1 MRNKYLSLFII
12 LAITFL
18 ASGIGGFITNTYK
31 EPWYSGILSP
41 SISPPDWVFAPVWS
55 TLYFMMALAAWLAWI
70 NNFKKDLLLIYYTHL
85 IFNALWSVIFF
96 GLHEILFALIDL
108 GIIVLFIIYL
118 MKRYFQTFKT
128 SFYLMVPYFCWSCYA
143 FLLNFLIYKIN

>member
-1 MRNKYLSLFII
+1 
-12 LAITFL
+12 
-18 ASGIGGFITNTYK
+18 
-31 EPWYSGILSP
+31 
-41 SISPPDWVFAPVWS
+41 
-55 TLYFMMALAAWLAWI
+55 MMALAAWLAWI
-70 NNFKKDLLLIYYTHL
+70 NNFKKDLLLIYYAHL

-128 SFYLMVPYFCWSCYA
+128 SFYLIL
-143 FLLNFLIYKIN
+143 FLLVMLCIFIKFFDLQN